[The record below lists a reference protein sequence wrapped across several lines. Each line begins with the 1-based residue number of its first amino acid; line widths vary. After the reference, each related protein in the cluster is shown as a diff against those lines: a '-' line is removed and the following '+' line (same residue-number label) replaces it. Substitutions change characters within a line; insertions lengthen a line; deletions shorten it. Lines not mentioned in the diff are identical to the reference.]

1 MGEVALLQEE
11 SNQAE
16 AVRKKT
22 DRLHDFVTELVEL
35 KEKQGKKK
43 VTGGDFG
50 TLGNLDST
58 VYSLRGLMAQAKKV
72 GHVTDMLKNFSGAL
86 KAL

>member
-1 MGEVALLQEE
+1 MLQEE
-11 SNQAE
+11 NNQAE
-16 AVRKKT
+16 LVRKKT

-43 VTGGDFG
+43 IAAGGDFG
-50 TLGNLDST
+50 TLENLDST
-58 VYSLRGLMAQAKKV
+58 VYSLRGLVAQAKKV
-72 GHVTDMLKNFSGAL
+72 GHVAEMLKNFSGAV